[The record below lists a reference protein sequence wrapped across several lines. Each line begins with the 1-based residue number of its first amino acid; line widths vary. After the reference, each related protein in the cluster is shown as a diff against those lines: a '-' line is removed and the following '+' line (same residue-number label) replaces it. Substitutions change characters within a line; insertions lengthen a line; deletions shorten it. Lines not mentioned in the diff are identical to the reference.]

1 MDDDQE
7 LHAAFRLPETFAES
21 GDAVEGNP
29 YAERFVRWIKEGAW
43 NAPGRRLHDH
53 VALGRHQR

>member
-29 YAERFVRWIKEGAW
+29 YAERFVRWIKEECLERPW
-43 NAPGRRLHDH
+43 
-53 VALGRHQR
+53 